1 MQGCSGVS
9 LMLGYANPWAVW
21 VRKQCEITP
30 VAIQGVYDLAIAML
44 VDVPF
49 AKCICVD
56 SRYTALR
63 SCITQTCSVYSFYF
77 LKHVSIAAGEATSK
91 ST

>member
-56 SRYTALR
+56 SRYTLH
-63 SCITQTCSVYSFYF
+63 C
-77 LKHVSIAAGEATSK
+77 AAASRRVAVFILFTF
-91 ST
+91 